1 MMGCYCVLGFGIIAA
16 GRMSGSTFVETALDC
31 CVVHGC
37 VEIGR
42 DTSWILSSIASD
54 PSRPEEDD
62 LLIRFGDHIREI

>member
-16 GRMSGSTFVETALDC
+16 GGMLGSTFVETALDC